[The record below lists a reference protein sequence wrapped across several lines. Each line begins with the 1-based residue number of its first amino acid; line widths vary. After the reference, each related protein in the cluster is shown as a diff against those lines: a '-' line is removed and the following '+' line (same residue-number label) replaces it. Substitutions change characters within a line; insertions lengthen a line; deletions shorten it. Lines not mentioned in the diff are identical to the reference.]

1 MQASVRTSISS
12 LIAAGVIAGLS
23 VIFAERGFVVEPAAM
38 SIDAIAIKLAL
49 SGGVYLALFGLAHLL
64 LSRLKVTS
72 WPLYIAAGAV
82 AFLTTFQF
90 TGGRVLVPM
99 ASENGMISLLYAVPV
114 IWGAMMGFIYR
125 RSAGVDAEGD
135 DPHRLQAML
144 TGGPK
149 TSIGGVR
156 NAFLNGEPVAG
167 FGRRSLVPA
176 APMVS
181 EDAAHVATEAAEYY
195 DGPLQVR
202 TSAGAVL
209 IAGLSAGIVWGI
221 IEGLYFGS
229 AGGKGLA
236 QLFTQQGFLSFMAIN
251 LGAKAVLGLIA
262 LPVFIYIGHLVARSR
277 GQTSYAGYALYGAL
291 VPIGIG
297 LLMFV
302 FGVVMMAA
310 YAIPTA
316 IAMLFYRYLAGLEP
330 KALPEDVEVRD
341 RRTLVG
347 ANHARR
353 RYGRVIGR

>member
-23 VIFAERGFVVEPAAM
+23 VIAAERGFFVDPAAM
-38 SIDAIAIKLAL
+38 SIDAIAIKVAL
-49 SGGVYLALFGLAHLL
+49 SGGIYLALFGLAHLL
-64 LSRLKVTS
+64 LSKLKVTS

-82 AFLTTFQF
+82 AFLITFQF

-99 ASENGMISLLYAVPV
+99 ASENGMISLLYAVPIV
-114 IWGAMMGFIYR
+114 WGAMMGFIYR

-144 TGGPK
+144 TGGPR
-149 TSIGGVR
+149 TPAGAR
-156 NAFLNGEPVAG
+156 NAFLNGEPIAG
-167 FGRRSLVPA
+167 FGRRNLAPA

-277 GQTSYAGYALYGAL
+277 GHTSYASYALYGAL
-291 VPIGIG
+291 VPLGVG

-302 FGVVMMAA
+302 IGVVMMAA

-347 ANHARR
+347 ANHPRR
-353 RYGRVIGR
+353 RYSRIVGR